1 MITLLE
7 HKTTLA
13 YLAYLGY
20 PDDPR
25 TDALLITRPR
35 KHDRRRGKST
45 RNVFLCYICGA
56 AGSGKTSI
64 LRSFAGKQFDD
75 VYQPTEKVLS
85 VVNSVDIHGSEKYL
99 VVSCIYVVKRVFLD
113 VDFPFQLQEFGSK
126 YEPEVLRNSKKT
138 DLADVIVYV
147 HDSSDTNSFSY
158 ISNLRVGGVQCKPSI
173 IDPDF
178 R

>member
-25 TDALLITRPR
+25 TGALLITRPR
-35 KHDRRRGKST
+35 KQDRRRGKSA
-45 RNVFLCYICGA
+45 RNVFLCYVCGA
-56 AGSGKTSI
+56 AGSGKTSL
-64 LRSFAGKQFDD
+64 LRSFSGKQFDD

-99 VVSCIYVVKRVFLD
+99 VVSRIYVVKPIFLD
-113 VDFPFQLQEFGSK
+113 VPSVTGVWFQIRAGGASK
-126 YEPEVLRNSKKT
+126 LEKN
-138 DLADVIVYV
+138 
-147 HDSSDTNSFSY
+147 
-158 ISNLRVGGVQCKPSI
+158 
-173 IDPDF
+173 
-178 R
+178 